1 MFVTYKITCRGNAKN
16 YYGSTVDINYRK
28 FRHFNDLKNNKHINK
43 HLQNAYNKYGNGA
56 FYLEILNVFDSREEM
71 IKAEQDLI
79 DKYIDVSFNQS
90 TSAKG
95 PLLYGSANG
104 FFGKKHT
111 NKTKEKMRLRKLGK
125 PSTNKTTITELGIFE
140 SISMACLYHGIQ
152 KSTYYR
158 RVKRNATNWVI
169 I

>member
-1 MFVTYKITCRGNAKN
+1 MRG
-16 YYGSTVDINYRK
+16 VI
-28 FRHFNDLKNNKHINK
+28 HIS
-43 HLQNAYNKYGNGA
+43 
-56 FYLEILNVFDSREEM
+56 D
-71 IKAEQDLI
+71 
-79 DKYIDVSFNQS
+79 
-90 TSAKG
+90 
-95 PLLYGSANG
+95 
-104 FFGKKHT
+104 
-111 NKTKEKMRLRKLGK
+111 KTKEKMRLRKLGK